1 MRTTT
6 QKLFR
11 LALDKLN
18 YEEKKLTFGNYEIIR
33 DYPSYILKNG
43 TKVGVVSQG
52 QVFMHSFWEKF
63 LFLRSVEANIGEIS
77 DFFEKYTT
85 RLETDRDNL
94 HSEKRNLADQ
104 VKELQDKLAQS
115 VASNIDLSANTE
127 NDD

>member
-43 TKVGVVSQG
+43 IEVGVISQG
-52 QVFMHSFWEKF
+52 QIFMNSFWEKF
-63 LFLRSVEANIGEIS
+63 LFLRAVEADIWEIS

-85 RLETDRDNL
+85 RLEKERDDL
-94 HSEKRNLADQ
+94 TTEKRKLSEK
-104 VKELQDKLAQS
+104 VKELEEKLAQS
-115 VASNIDLSANTE
+115 VAEKVDLDLNQT
-127 NDD
+127 D

>member
-33 DYPSYILKNG
+33 DYPSPIKKNG
-43 TKVGVVSQG
+43 IQVGVVSHG
-52 QVFMHSFWEKF
+52 QVYLNSFWEKF
-63 LFLRSVEANIGEIS
+63 LFLRAVEANIGEIS

-85 RLETDRDNL
+85 RLEKERDDL
-94 HSEKRNLADQ
+94 TTEKRKLSEK
-104 VKELQDKLAQS
+104 VKELEEKLAQS
-115 VASNIDLSANTE
+115 VASTIDLSANTE
-127 NDD
+127 KDD

>member
-52 QVFMHSFWEKF
+52 QVFMNSFWEKF
-63 LFLRSVEANIGEIS
+63 LFLKAVEANIGEIS

-85 RLETDRDNL
+85 RLEKERDDL
-94 HSEKRNLADQ
+94 TTEKRKLSEK
-104 VKELQDKLAQS
+104 VKELEEKLAS
-115 VASNIDLSANTE
+115 AVAEKVDLDLNQT
-127 NDD
+127 D

>member
-1 MRTTT
+1 MKKTT

-52 QVFMHSFWEKF
+52 QVFMNSFWEKF
-63 LFLRSVEANIGEIS
+63 LFLRAVEANIGEIS
-77 DFFEKYTT
+77 DFFEKYTK

-94 HSEKRNLADQ
+94 HSEKSKLTDQ

-115 VASNIDLSANTE
+115 VAEKVDLDLNQT
-127 NDD
+127 D

>member
-43 TKVGVVSQG
+43 IKVGVISQG
-52 QVFMHSFWEKF
+52 QIFMHSFWEKF
-63 LFLRSVEANIGEIS
+63 LFLRAVEANIGEIS

-85 RLETDRDNL
+85 RLETDRNNL
-94 HSEKRNLADQ
+94 DSEKRKLSEK
-104 VKELQDKLAQS
+104 VKELEEKLAQS
-115 VASNIDLSANTE
+115 VASTIDLSANTE
-127 NDD
+127 KDD

>member
-1 MRTTT
+1 MKKTT

-52 QVFMHSFWEKF
+52 QVFMNSFWEKF
-63 LFLRSVEANIGEIS
+63 LFLKAVEANIGEIS

-85 RLETDRDNL
+85 RLEKERDDL
-94 HSEKRNLADQ
+94 TTEKRKLSEK
-104 VKELQDKLAQS
+104 VKELEEKLAS
-115 VASNIDLSANTE
+115 AVAEKVDLDLNQT
-127 NDD
+127 D

>member
-43 TKVGVVSQG
+43 IKVGVISQG
-52 QVFMHSFWEKF
+52 QIFMHSFWEKF
-63 LFLRSVEANIGEIS
+63 LFLRSVESNIGEIS
-77 DFFEKYTT
+77 DFFERYTT
-85 RLETDRDNL
+85 RLETDRNNL
-94 HSEKRNLADQ
+94 DSEKRKLSEK
-104 VKELQDKLAQS
+104 VKELEEKLAS
-115 VASNIDLSANTE
+115 AVAEKIDLDLNQT
-127 NDD
+127 D

>member
-52 QVFMHSFWEKF
+52 QVFMNSFWEKF
-63 LFLRSVEANIGEIS
+63 LFLRAVEANIGEIS

-85 RLETDRDNL
+85 RLETDRDNP

>member
-43 TKVGVVSQG
+43 TKVGVISQG
-52 QVFMHSFWEKF
+52 QVFMNSFWEKF

-94 HSEKRNLADQ
+94 HSEKRNLDDQ

>member
-1 MRTTT
+1 MKTTT

-52 QVFMHSFWEKF
+52 QVFMNSFWEKF
-63 LFLRSVEANIGEIS
+63 LFLKAVEANIGEIS

-85 RLETDRDNL
+85 RLEKERDDL
-94 HSEKRNLADQ
+94 TTEKRKLSEK
-104 VKELQDKLAQS
+104 VKELEEKLAS
-115 VASNIDLSANTE
+115 AVAEKVDLDLNQT
-127 NDD
+127 D

>member
-11 LALDKLN
+11 LALDNLN

-52 QVFMHSFWEKF
+52 QVFMNSFWEKF
-63 LFLRSVEANIGEIS
+63 LFLKAVEANIGEIS

-85 RLETDRDNL
+85 RLEKERDDL
-94 HSEKRNLADQ
+94 TTEKRKLSEK
-104 VKELQDKLAQS
+104 VKELEEKLAS
-115 VASNIDLSANTE
+115 AVAEKVDLDLNQT
-127 NDD
+127 D